1 MGFCSEADVEEFFRS
16 VPEFERMLVR
26 SGIRLVKYWFSIS
39 DESQHLR
46 FLGRIHDPLKQ
57 WKLSPMDL
65 ESRRR
70 WEAYTSAK
78 EVMLERSHIPESP
91 WWVVLGDDKK
101 RARLNCMQ
109 HLLSQVPYQEV
120 AHQPV
125 VLPERVHHAEYI
137 RHPVPDEMIVP
148 NRY

>member
-1 MGFCSEADVEEFFRS
+1 
-16 VPEFERMLVR
+16 
-26 SGIRLVKYWFSIS
+26 
-39 DESQHLR
+39 
-46 FLGRIHDPLKQ
+46 
-57 WKLSPMDL
+57 
-65 ESRRR
+65 
-70 WEAYTSAK
+70 
-78 EVMLERSHIPESP
+78 
-91 WWVVLGDDKK
+91 
-101 RARLNCMQ
+101 MQ